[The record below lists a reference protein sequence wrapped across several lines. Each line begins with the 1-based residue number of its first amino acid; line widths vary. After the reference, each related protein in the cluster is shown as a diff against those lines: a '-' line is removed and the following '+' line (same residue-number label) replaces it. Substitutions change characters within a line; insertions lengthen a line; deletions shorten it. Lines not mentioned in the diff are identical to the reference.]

1 MNLIKELIEDI
12 EKDKDIVKSFIP
24 KDSLPELIFDKSDES
39 YKLKEEIR
47 EKLLE
52 ISNEFL
58 EFIGIDFFVFDIH
71 LTGSL
76 ANFNWSKYSD
86 VDLHILVDLDEFD
99 AGKVNSI
106 AYHDIMKEFF
116 DSKKNIWNSNTNIT
130 IKDFDVELYVQDIDE
145 KHLSTGVYSILNDEW
160 VVEPK
165 KLESAL
171 DLDEKKILDK
181 GEEYS
186 KLIDSLVELSE
197 NGEDVSKSVDELKA
211 KIKKF
216 RQSGLES
223 GGEYSYENL
232 TFKLLRR
239 NGYIEKLMGIKTSI
253 RDKKLSLP
261 Q

>member
-130 IKDFDVELYVQDIDE
+130 IKDFDVELYVQDIKE
-145 KHLSTGVYSILNDEW
+145 
-160 VVEPK
+160 
-165 KLESAL
+165 
-171 DLDEKKILDK
+171 
-181 GEEYS
+181 
-186 KLIDSLVELSE
+186 SE
-197 NGEDVSKSVDELKA
+197 NVMQ
-211 KIKKF
+211 F
-216 RQSGLES
+216 QGL
-223 GGEYSYENL
+223 
-232 TFKLLRR
+232 
-239 NGYIEKLMGIKTSI
+239 
-253 RDKKLSLP
+253 
-261 Q
+261 